1 MLAGMGAFGHRRT
14 DISVRA
20 AFVLPRISDKV
31 IIFGIVATGEWFTLK
46 PPPSE

>member
-1 MLAGMGAFGHRRT
+1 MRALGRGWL
-14 DISVRA
+14 DIFLRA